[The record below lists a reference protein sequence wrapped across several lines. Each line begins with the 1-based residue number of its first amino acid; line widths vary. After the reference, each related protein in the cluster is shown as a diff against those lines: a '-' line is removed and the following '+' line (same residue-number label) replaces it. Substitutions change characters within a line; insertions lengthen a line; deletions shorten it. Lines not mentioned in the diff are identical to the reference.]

1 MDPKKVILFLGLACS
16 SGLMVAMEDSSSCAD
31 VSSAEIAPEKTR
43 RTDFSNSP
51 EENGLRLACA
61 ESRTASF
68 NEMVVRHAKR
78 LCNGGFS
85 KVFSQDGR
93 DFISFWDTANDV
105 NLDIE
110 KAYTCMRLFSN
121 NIKST
126 ELIDHTVATQILA
139 PMPQFLGKYFEK
151 DTAKKSELSLIR
163 ENIEDMLLG
172 QFTDKLDTFQT
183 QPDLFISKLSSD
195 VVNLVK
201 SRLTIIKQEDEEQ
214 DFREKLRAITIRFID
229 TTLNKLIW
237 YEDSYQSVWQ
247 SVITIG
253 DQLHTLGF
261 RGILDDQDSL
271 DELWDSLVRRFVW
284 FLDFKGS
291 LLPVEFYEQI
301 EEDLKNNVV
310 FFLEVEEQD
319 EGIKSKKEMIAEAIV
334 KAKAKA
340 IALEQNGLFTD
351 QAVNS

>member
-1 MDPKKVILFLGLACS
+1 MDSKKAFLFLGLACL
-16 SGLMVAMEDSSSCAD
+16 SGLMVASEKTSSLVEVSD
-31 VSSAEIAPEKTR
+31 VESVPEKTR
-43 RTDFSNSP
+43 RTDFSTAP
-51 EENGLRLACA
+51 EEDGLRSAVS

-68 NEMVVRHAKR
+68 NEMIVRHAKR
-78 LCNGGFS
+78 LCSGGFS

-93 DFISFWDTANDV
+93 DFVGFWDTANDV
-105 NLDIE
+105 NLDLE

-126 ELIDHTVATQILA
+126 ELIDHTVATQVLA
-139 PMPQFLGKYFEK
+139 PMPQFLGRYFEK
-151 DTAKKSELSLIR
+151 DTAKQSEFSLIR
-163 ENIEDMLLG
+163 DNIEDMLLG
-172 QFTDKLDTFQT
+172 RFTDQLDTFQT
-183 QPDLFISKLSSD
+183 QPDLFISKLSTD
-195 VVNLVK
+195 VSSLVK
-201 SRLTIIKQEDEEQ
+201 SRLTIIKQEDEEA
-214 DFREKLRAITIRFID
+214 DFREKMRAITIRFID

-237 YEDSYQSVWQ
+237 YEDSYQSIW
-247 SVITIG
+247 SSIITIG
-253 DQLHTLGF
+253 DNLHSLGTC
-261 RGILDDQDSL
+261 GILDDQDNL

-291 LLPVEFYEQI
+291 LLPVEFYNQI